1 MIHAFS
7 NYIDKYNIV
16 KLFTRIIRLLFKIVY
31 LQKKSYRS
39 HCNLNTMMKGH
50 DAPIKK
56 IIFCPPYLILILRK
70 ILKKSLQWPTQV
82 YSQCLPGVKLD
93 WSVM

>member
-56 IIFCPPYLILILRK
+56 NHFLSAISYTD
-70 ILKKSLQWPTQV
+70 LKKNIKKKFTMA
-82 YSQCLPGVKLD
+82 YTGVLAVLARRKT
-93 WSVM
+93 

>member
-7 NYIDKYNIV
+7 NYIDRYNIV

-31 LQKKSYRS
+31 VQKKIIDRII
-39 HCNLNTMMKGH
+39 MMKGH
-50 DAPIKK
+50 DAPIKKK

-70 ILKKSLQWPTQV
+70 YIKS
-82 YSQCLPGVKLD
+82 
-93 WSVM
+93 